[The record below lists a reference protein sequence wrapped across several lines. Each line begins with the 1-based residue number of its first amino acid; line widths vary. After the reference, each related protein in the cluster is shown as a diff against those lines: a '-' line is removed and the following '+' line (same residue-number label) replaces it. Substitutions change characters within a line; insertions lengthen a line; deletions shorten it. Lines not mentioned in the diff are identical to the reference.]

1 MIPTEPARAGRNV
14 LISSAARKIPLV
26 RSVMD
31 AARRLDPAIR
41 VLAGDL
47 DAHALARFVADGFVQ
62 LPRTEHSNVPEIL
75 ALCRAHGVG
84 TIIPTRDGE
93 LPFWAASAPIFQAS
107 GIEVVVSA
115 PAAVAVCVDKLR
127 FAGHGASVGLPLI
140 AAWLQPQGGGPFV
153 VKERFGAGSRSL
165 GLNLDAD
172 AARAHARALSAPI
185 FQPFV
190 QGTEISA
197 DAWIDRAHQVK
208 GLVLRTRD
216 EVFQGESAV
225 TTTFRDAALEAVCR
239 QVLASLALHGPV
251 VLQLLRDPH
260 GQAHIIE
267 LNARFGGASTASIAA
282 GLDTWFWTLAQAD
295 GRNLD
300 DTPFHRIDGEVR
312 QIRVPSDLHLH
323 DSHF

>member
-1 MIPTEPARAGRNV
+1 VTPTEQARTGRNV
-14 LISSAARKIPLV
+14 LISSASRKVPLV
-26 RSVMD
+26 RSVIS

-47 DAHALARFVADGFVQ
+47 DTHALARFVADGFVR
-62 LPRTEHSNVPEIL
+62 LPRTESTNVQEIL
-75 ALCRAHGVG
+75 DLCHTYGVG

-93 LPFWAASAPIFQAS
+93 LPFWAGHAPIFRAC

-115 PAAVAVCVDKLR
+115 PAAIAVCVDKLR
-127 FAGHGASVGLPLI
+127 FAEHGAAVGLPLI

-165 GLNLDAD
+165 GLNLETG

-190 QGTEISA
+190 EGIEISA
-197 DAWIDRAHQVK
+197 DAWIDRAHRIK

-216 EVFQGESAV
+216 EVFDGESAV

-239 QVLASLALHGPV
+239 HVLESLPLRGPV
-251 VLQLLRDPH
+251 VMQLFRDRD

-282 GLDTWFWTLAQAD
+282 GLDSWFWTLGEAD

-300 DTPFHRIDGEVR
+300 NEPFQRIDGEVR
-312 QIRVPSDLHLH
+312 QIRVPSDLYIH
-323 DSHF
+323 DPRF